1 MSSNAFLVKMKL
13 SFSLGFAVILMA
25 TVGTASYFT
34 ISGLIEAAHTELQ
47 TQNKL
52 VLVER
57 AAFGIKAAEASLRQ
71 YLLSGN
77 AIDLEKI
84 GQARGAMDDAIGRM
98 RIAGAL
104 PEQLVLDELMAERW
118 TLAQRAIAARQS
130 AGQQDAVDILNS
142 DLSRQLRQRTD
153 SGLEAAR
160 NRDNLA
166 WKMSQAA
173 AEDSALWAQRVIIA
187 SGLLFLAVLAWAAYV
202 VKQHEAGRKRFEAQ
216 LSDSERRIRTM
227 MDNLAEGIASTSDN
241 GIIELFNPAA
251 ERMFG
256 YRSEEVVG
264 KNVSMLMGGYDLSEH
279 DGHMARYLQTGRA
292 HIIGIGREVTA
303 RRNDGSAFPMHLR
316 ISEFYLEGRRHF
328 IAGMRD
334 TTESKRITEALRAS
348 ETQMRQITDT
358 VPALIAHLDKEQ
370 RFRFHN
376 QAYEE
381 VFGLSSGQIDGHTLA
396 EVLGEP
402 VYKGIK
408 DKVDEVLRGYPVRY
422 ERVQMTPDGGRR
434 SFAMQYLPRYGEGA
448 DEGQVLGF
456 YSLGTDI
463 TELKRIDRMKSEF
476 VSTVSHELRT
486 PLTSIRGSLGL
497 ISGGVAGEIPAAV
510 KNLVGIA
517 KSNCER
523 LIRLINDMLDSEK
536 IESGKMRLDL
546 QVVDLRPLVQQAL
559 AANEGF
565 AGQHRVKLVL
575 QAPAEALRVRI
586 DSDRMTQVLTNLLSN
601 AAKFSPPDSTV
612 EVRLSRVARS
622 VRVEVVDHG
631 PGIPEEFR
639 SRIFQKFSQAD
650 ASDTKQKGGSGLGLN
665 ISRALIEQMNGAI
678 GFSSQAGVGTTFFF
692 ELPEC
697 RDSASLPLP
706 VRAAPALAKPRILVC
721 EGDPDVARLI
731 SMMLGKAGFQAD
743 MALSA
748 AQAQA
753 CLAQGRYDAVTVDLK
768 LPDQSGAA
776 FIGALRGDERT
787 RDLPVVVISAQAE
800 QGKLQFSHKPLTVTD
815 WLAKPIDESLLVV
828 SVRRAVCGLHGG
840 KPRILHVE
848 DDPDIQCIAAAI
860 VQDYADFEFAAT
872 LDEARILLSQQRFD
886 LVLLD
891 LALGEDSGWDLVE
904 DIDALD
910 PRPPVIVFS
919 ASDVDPADGRRAQ
932 AVLVKARTSNNELL
946 TAIQRVLQIPGD
958 PGPSRPL
965 TLS

>member
-1 MSSNAFLVKMKL
+1 MYSTAFLVKMKL
-13 SFSLGFAVILMA
+13 SFGFGLGVILLA
-25 TVGTASYFT
+25 GAGVASYVT
-34 ISGLIEAAHTELQ
+34 ISQLTEASHVENR
-47 TQNKL
+47 TQDRL
-52 VLVER
+52 LLLER
-57 AAFGIKAAEASLRQ
+57 ANTGIKAAEASLRQ

-77 AIDLEKI
+77 ALDLQKI
-84 GQARGAMDDAIGRM
+84 GQARTAMDEAIGRM
-98 RIAGAL
+98 RSAGSL
-104 PEQLVLDELMAERW
+104 PEQLVLDQLMAERW
-118 TLAQRAIAARQS
+118 TLAAQSITARQS
-130 AGQQDAVDILNS
+130 VGQQGAVDIINS

-160 NRDNLA
+160 NRENLA
-166 WKMSQAA
+166 WKSSQAA
-173 AEDSALWAQRVIIA
+173 AEDSAQGAQRLIVA
-187 SGLLFLAVLAWAAYV
+187 SGLLFLLVMSWAVYVLMRYEAW
-202 VKQHEAGRKRFEAQ
+202 RKRSEMQ
-216 LSDSERRIRTM
+216 LRDSERRLRTLL
-227 MDNLAEGIASTSDN
+227 DNVDEGITSTSDT
-241 GIIELFNPAA
+241 GTIELFNPAA

-264 KNVSMLMGGYDLSEH
+264 KNVSMLMRASYRSEH
-279 DGHMARYLQTGRA
+279 DGHLERYLQTGKA

-303 RRNDGSAFPMHLR
+303 QRSDGSAFPMDLR

-328 IAGMRD
+328 ISGMRD
-334 TTESKRITEALRAS
+334 MTETKRITEALRAS

-358 VPALIAHLDKEQ
+358 VPALIAYLDKEQ
-370 RFRFHN
+370 KFRFHN

-402 VYKGIK
+402 VYQGIK

-422 ERVQMTPDGGRR
+422 ERVQMTPDGGRK

-448 DEGQVLGF
+448 DEGEVLGF
-456 YSLGTDI
+456 FSLGTDI
-463 TELKRIDRMKSEF
+463 TELKRIDRMKTEF

-497 ISGGVAGEIPAAV
+497 ISGGVAGEIPEAV

-517 KSNCER
+517 KTNCER

-536 IESGKMRLDL
+536 IESGKMRLEL
-546 QVVDLRPLVQQAL
+546 KVVDIQPLIQQAL

-575 QAPAEALRVRI
+575 EAPAEPLKVRI

-601 AAKFSPPDSTV
+601 AAKFSPPGSQV

-678 GFSSQAGVGTTFFF
+678 GFTSQAGVGTTFFF
-692 ELPEC
+692 ELLEC
-697 RDSASLPLP
+697 AEPSPQPSPA
-706 VRAAPALAKPRILVC
+706 RAQATAKPRILVC

-731 SMMLGKAGFQAD
+731 SIMLGKAGFQAD

-748 AQAQA
+748 TQAWA
-753 CLAQGRYDAVTVDLK
+753 CLAQARYDAVTVDLK

-776 FIGALRGDERT
+776 FISALRSDEKT
-787 RDLPVVVISAQAE
+787 RNLPVVVISAQAE
-800 QGKLQFSHKPLTVTD
+800 QGKLQFSHKPLTITD
-815 WLAKPIDESLLVV
+815 WLAKPIDETLLII
-828 SVRRAVCGLHGG
+828 SVRRAVAGVHAG

-860 VQDYADFEFAAT
+860 VHDSADVEFAST
-872 LDEARILLSQQRFD
+872 LEEARALLREQQFD

-891 LALGEDSGWDLVE
+891 LGLGDDSGWDLVG

-919 ASDVDPADGRRAQ
+919 ASDVDPVDGSRAQ
-932 AVLVKARTSNNELL
+932 AVLLKARTSNTELL
-946 TAIQRVLQIPGD
+946 NTIHRVLKIPGD
-958 PGPSRPL
+958 PGPSRPQ